1 MKINGLR
8 LSFISMEIFTQPLR
22 SLKPPPIPFSF
33 LLSGPL
39 LEGKLAEALN
49 GQGPFERPLRSKY
62 GKLFWSRY
70 LAKRPATT
78 KDLWRGL
85 IPLSYQLDFTVAA
98 KEPIIEPEVRVYL
111 YPWGIGLIIDM
122 EIGATLELG
131 EAASLAQAVRYSEKF
146 DLTTQRSHH
155 EVSLKGLM
163 DFSLGVARGQA
174 YGPNYPKGEQTEMF
188 TVATVLDAD
197 GTDPTQP
204 VVPNSDLHR
213 TLEAMCGWNPLWKS
227 LKLNPLAES
236 SIEIRKSPPGH
247 LLYAGRRGRV
257 VWFPGSFQSVGPNQD
272 TLSCYHRNL
281 SVAALHVESLCR
293 ICKDAADA
301 VEASQ
306 PFANFSTT
314 YRTCAQF
321 AAGILGRLYGGTF
334 DTYRS
339 HSISQQI
346 ANMYKDPVNA
356 MRKQFGMDLLRA

>member
-1 MKINGLR
+1 MKINTLR

-22 SLKPPPIPFSF
+22 SLKPTPIPFSF

-49 GQGPFERPLRSKY
+49 GQGPFDRPLRGKY

-85 IPLSYQLDFTVAA
+85 VPLSYQLDLAVAPT
-98 KEPIIEPEVRVYL
+98 KQILESEVRVYL
-111 YPWGIGLIIDM
+111 YPWGIGAIIDM
-122 EIGATLELG
+122 EIGATLELD
-131 EAASLAQAVRYSEKF
+131 EAASLAQALRYSEKF
-146 DLTTQRSHH
+146 DLTLKGSQR
-155 EVSLKGLM
+155 EVSLKGFM
-163 DFSLGVARGQA
+163 DFCLGVVREQA
-174 YGPNYPKGEQTEMF
+174 YGPNYPQGEQTEMF
-188 TVATVLDAD
+188 TVASVLDAD

-204 VVPNSDLHR
+204 VVSDSDLHR
-213 TLEAMCGWNPLWKS
+213 ALEAMCGWNPLWKS

-236 SIEIRKSPPGH
+236 SIEIKQSPGGH
-247 LLYAGRRGRV
+247 LLYGGRRGRV
-257 VWFPGSFQSVGPNQD
+257 VWFPGSFQSVGPNPH

-301 VEASQ
+301 IEASQ
-306 PFANFSTT
+306 PLANFSTA
-314 YRTCAQF
+314 YRACAQY

-346 ANMYKDPVNA
+346 AKMYKDPVNA
-356 MRKQFGMDLLRA
+356 TRKQFGMGLLDA

>member
-1 MKINGLR
+1 MKINGLK

-22 SLKPPPIPFSF
+22 SLQPPAIPFSF

-49 GQGPFERPLRSKY
+49 GQGPFDRPLRGKY

-78 KDLWRGL
+78 KDLWRAL
-85 IPLSYQLDFTVAA
+85 IPLSWRLDSAVAA
-98 KEPIIEPEVRVYL
+98 NEPIVASELRVYL
-111 YPWGIGLIIDM
+111 YPWGIGAIIDM
-122 EIGATLELG
+122 EIGGALELG
-131 EAASLAQAVRYSEKF
+131 EAASLAQAVRYTEKF
-146 DLTTQRSHH
+146 DLTTKGSQQ

-163 DFSLGVARGQA
+163 DFCLGVVRGQA
-174 YGPNYPKGEQTEMF
+174 YGPNYPQGEQTEMF

-204 VVPNSDLHR
+204 VVQGSDLHR
-213 TLEAMCGWNPLWKS
+213 TLEAMCGWNTLWKS
-227 LKLNPLAES
+227 LKLNPLTSS
-236 SIEIRKSPPGH
+236 SIEIRQSPPGH
-247 LLYAGRRGRV
+247 LLYGGRRGRV
-257 VWFPGSFQSVGPNQD
+257 VWFPGSFQSVGPNQH

-281 SVAALHVESLCR
+281 SVAALQVESLCR

-301 VEASQ
+301 IEASQ

-314 YRTCAQF
+314 YRACAQF
-321 AAGILGRLYGGTF
+321 AAGTLGRLYGGTF

-356 MRKQFGMDLLRA
+356 TRKQFGMGLLGA